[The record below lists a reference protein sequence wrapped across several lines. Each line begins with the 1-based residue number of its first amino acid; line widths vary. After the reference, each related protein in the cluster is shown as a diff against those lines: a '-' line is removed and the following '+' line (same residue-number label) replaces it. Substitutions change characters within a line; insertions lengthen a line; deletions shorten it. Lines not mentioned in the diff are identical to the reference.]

1 MSLEVL
7 SKRGYSSKPFSI
19 LDKAF
24 RTIPLMRLTLLLTFS
39 PMLLVSLLWNVLNF
53 FFPSKHICF
62 LKKVYLSYLNQG
74 LTKWALPFSGGLRLY
89 RDLGTGKLKPL
100 LNSNFYSEVNIIF
113 SMRPACEE
121 QCHIK
126 PALLATSYQNS
137 PYTFC
142 KCKKI
147 KII

>member
-62 LKKVYLSYLNQG
+62 LKKVYLSYLDQG
-74 LTKWALPFSGGLRLY
+74 LTKWALPLSGGLRLY

-113 SMRPACEE
+113 SMRTACEE